1 MKMKMNQR
9 IDESM
14 KQSIDDEVIE
24 GDWLGGYIVLY
35 YCDSASV
42 RVASI
47 YLPTAVVIASKDYIS
62 KTRNGR
68 FWTWQR
74 SRPLPT
80 SGGGLRTRLSRHDRG
95 SFNWFARGN
104 GRGVWS
110 GWRNDE
116 VKTTISRRERSS
128 TLIVVQLSARV
139 VCAN

>member
-47 YLPTAVVIASKDYIS
+47 YLPTAVVIASKHCIS
-62 KTRNGR
+62 KTGNGR

-95 SFNWFARGN
+95 SFTG
-104 GRGVWS
+104 S
-110 GWRNDE
+110 L
-116 VKTTISRRERSS
+116 ERMGEEFGQGGATMKSKPRF
-128 TLIVVQLSARV
+128 LDAKDHQL
-139 VCAN
+139 